1 MIETRLNYSVWK
13 LEPKKLFPFIWEFFP
28 LTLLSEVFFL
38 PKSFS
43 SFRFNQNILELFS
56 SNKKHFDWKRGFHLL
71 SRKVFERPRCRSPP
85 SRSSSDKS
93 LICPEQPS
101 YVDVDYIPNFFGSS
115 VSQLFRMQIKSALA
129 RRLSAEIH
137 FANYFTLSLNCCSCQ
152 W

>member
-1 MIETRLNYSVWK
+1 MSQKTISFHLRIFSFNFVIRS
-13 LEPKKLFPFIWEFFP
+13 
-28 LTLLSEVFFL
+28 FFL

-93 LICPEQPS
+93 LICPEQQS

-129 RRLSAEIH
+129 RRLLAKIH
-137 FANYFTLSLNCCSCQ
+137 FANYFTQYKS
-152 W
+152 